1 MLKFTILTDNRPSC
15 CPALHSN
22 LHSALQSNLQS
33 EHGLSIFIEYNG
45 TRILCDTGASS
56 AFIENAAA
64 LGINLQQTD
73 LCIIS
78 HGHSDH
84 TGGLLPLLELF
95 EHSELLE
102 HPEHLEHL
110 EPSDFGNTPKVY
122 LSGQIEG
129 EKYYSTRR
137 GLPRDISTD
146 PQIFAKYRNLLH
158 TVSGSRWITPETAI
172 VKCTCSS
179 YPKPHGNKF
188 LGATCCA
195 TENAISQMPKA
206 HPTFMPDDTFGHE
219 LALAINTQQGVAVFS
234 PCSHNGLFNIIESA
248 MEFTGAS
255 KLLAFIGGLHL
266 VDGCETHHEITQM
279 AHTFAKKYP
288 DAQLFT
294 GHCTGDMATEIF
306 SSIFSHDALASNT
319 FQIFHT
325 GFEYTF

>member
-1 MLKFTILTDNRPSC
+1 MLKFTILTDNRPSGN
-15 CPALHSN
+15 ASSSTLH
-22 LHSALQSNLQS
+22 S

-45 TRILCDTGASS
+45 TRILCDMGASP
-56 AFIENAAA
+56 AFMENAAS

-73 LCIIS
+73 FCVVS

-84 TGGLLPLLELF
+84 TGGLLPLLE
-95 EHSELLE
+95 HSEPGNTA
-102 HPEHLEHL
+102 HNCNC
-110 EPSDFGNTPKVY
+110 GNTPKVY

-146 PQIFAKYRNLLH
+146 AQVFAKHRSRL
-158 TVSGSRWITPETAI
+158 VPVCGSSWITPEIAL
-172 VKCTCSS
+172 VKCSCNIH
-179 YPKPHGNKF
+179 PQPHGNKF
-188 LGATCCA
+188 LGAILREQESCTQESA
-195 TENAISQMPKA
+195 IIPQEQNAFTHLISNDQ
-206 HPTFMPDDTFGHE
+206 FGHE
-219 LALAINTQQGVAVFS
+219 LALAINTPQGVAIFS

-255 KLLAFIGGLHL
+255 KLLAFVGGLHL
-266 VDGCETHHEITQM
+266 VDGCETNQEITQM
-279 AHTFAKKYP
+279 ALTFTKKYP

-306 SSIFSHDALASNT
+306 SSVFSHDALASDA